1 MNDHN
6 KHNEL
11 GLLLKGLLND
21 RCYSLRKFSELTG
34 IDAATISRIMNGK
47 RKAKP
52 EHLQRFAECL
62 QVPNASLFTAAGYEV
77 NQALSDLHSSIDHI
91 QEILGMS
98 EVKDFSMEKM
108 EQELKKYETYAQT
121 EEGKKTI
128 LHQFGEKLQ
137 KAGGSGPFVDQ
148 LNDLHRKFRLH
159 QGSKK
164 ELALMGSALIYFIL
178 TVDCIPDYVFPIG
191 YIDDA
196 LAVKLIFQKLT
207 VKN

>member
-1 MNDHN
+1 LSDDN
-6 KHNEL
+6 KRGKL
-11 GLLLKGLLND
+11 GLLLKELLND
-21 RCYSLRKFSELTG
+21 RGYSLRKFSELTG
-34 IDAATISRIMNGK
+34 IDPATISRIMNGK

-77 NQALSDLHSSIDHI
+77 EQAHSDLHTSIDHI
-91 QEILGMS
+91 QEVLGMS
-98 EVKDFSMEKM
+98 DVKDFSMEKM
-108 EQELKKYETYAQT
+108 EQELRKYETYAQT

-137 KAGGSGPFVDQ
+137 KAGGSGPFIGQ
-148 LNDLHRKFRLH
+148 LNDLHHKFRLH

-164 ELALMGSALIYFIL
+164 ELALIGSALIYFIL

-196 LAVKLIFQKLT
+196 LAVKLIIQMLT
-207 VKN
+207 LKN